1 MCFIYFVHSISRFS
15 NVSSPP
21 ELVPREEKESE
32 TNHKPKLNGSNRIGK
47 PMVLLCLR
55 QKDRFE
61 RDARTTSYV

>member
-1 MCFIYFVHSISRFS
+1 MFYIFCPSRFS